1 MKLLDTDFYQ
11 LSIVLAYI
19 ISNKANDIA
28 GFECFYRHPKQEL
41 ENVCYFKG
49 EKEIHSF
56 MSGIKKEIESKS
68 FVNDFVRLI
77 TPKIRIEKREEY
89 IRLVREFF
97 QQDFSFEYSV
107 YKDDCVVPPLT
118 PVFQIRCPRWIGT
131 LLETPITNIIN
142 GRTGLNT
149 QRHLGKMSEYQ
160 RVVVEGDR
168 TSPFWNDYLN
178 KVRDKAIAY
187 RLSTEKPIMDAS
199 YRRAGGLKISVKV
212 AEIAMEMG
220 FNGTS
225 NVAARVR
232 SPFIKDEMIG
242 GTMAHSFVMSY
253 NTELEAFKV
262 WNEVFPHTSFLVDTY
277 DTVKTVK
284 KLVREDLKP
293 ENVRIDS
300 GDFYTICKE
309 VRDIFDEAGWYDV
322 GIYISGDLT
331 PELLFDLE
339 DNKVPFD
346 KCMVGTKLANLG
358 EIVAI
363 NPGFVYKLVEYT
375 SNGKRVF
382 PVKKACGKGNYPGLK
397 RVVCSDKVLLKDGF
411 GFEGLD
417 LIKEDMEVV
426 YDF

>member
-19 ISNKANDIA
+19 ISGKADEQA
-28 GFECFYRHPKQEL
+28 GFECFYRHPKKEL
-41 ENVCYFKG
+41 ENRCYFKG
-49 EKEIHSF
+49 ENEVHTFMENVQKEL
-56 MSGIKKEIESKS
+56 KEKT
-68 FVNDFVRLI
+68 FVKEFIRLI
-77 TPKIRIEKREEY
+77 SPKIRVEKRKEY
-89 IRLVREFF
+89 TEKVEKFFKQEF
-97 QQDFSFEYSV
+97 DFEYSV

-118 PVFQIRCPRWIGT
+118 PVFQFKGARWIGT
-131 LLETPITNIIN
+131 LLETPLTNIVN

-168 TSPFWNDYLN
+168 KSPFWNDYLN
-178 KVRDKAIAY
+178 KVKDRAIAY
-187 RLSTEKPIMDAS
+187 RLSTTKPIMDAS

-212 AEIAMEMG
+212 AEIAMELG

-225 NVAARVR
+225 NVAARIR

-242 GTMAHSFVMSY
+242 GTMAHSFIMSY
-253 NTELEAFKV
+253 KTELEAFKV

-277 DTVKTVK
+277 DTVKAVK

-300 GDFYTICKE
+300 GDFYTICQE
-309 VRDIFDEAGWYDV
+309 VRNIFDEAGWYDV

-331 PELLFDLE
+331 PELLTDLE
-339 DNKVPFD
+339 NKRVPFD

-363 NPGFVYKLVEYT
+363 NAGFVYKLVEYT
-375 SNGKRVF
+375 SNGERVF